1 MEKGPSLPQR
11 GVYRLF
17 WSVDRPGVGSGWA
30 LPLTG
35 GEKSLLGRGKL
46 GAKALRQ
53 EGAGCVK
60 GPLPSVRSL
69 GPGLGREGLREA
81 TAWKDQGTDLQGPL
95 RGHLLGTGPRGAPPL
110 GSDAQTHSSFLFSVV
125 AKTDARELM
134 FLVFF
139 LLSLSRWK
147 DEEHLLSS
155 FHVLFTFPE
164 VPESS
169 FC

>member
-1 MEKGPSLPQR
+1 MEKGPSLHR
-11 GVYRLF
+11 AEVHRLF
-17 WSVDRPGVGSGWA
+17 WSVDRPGVRSGWA

-95 RGHLLGTGPRGAPPL
+95 EATC
-110 GSDAQTHSSFLFSVV
+110 
-125 AKTDARELM
+125 
-134 FLVFF
+134 
-139 LLSLSRWK
+139 W
-147 DEEHLLSS
+147 
-155 FHVLFTFPE
+155 VL
-164 VPESS
+164 VPEGRLL
-169 FC
+169 